1 MPVLDN
7 YLQKELT
14 VMEIN
19 KLQGNAISA
28 YKKISAGTSAASRAQ
43 TKKLANT
50 DKVEFDF
57 SSSLAAA
64 KANVASSV
72 EAEANTSR
80 IEELQRLY
88 AGDNCP
94 VTAQEVAEKIVD

>member
-1 MPVLDN
+1 
-7 YLQKELT
+7 
-14 VMEIN
+14 MEIN

-28 YKKISAGTSAASRAQ
+28 YKKITAGTSAASKAG

-57 SSSLAAA
+57 DASLAAA
-64 KANVASSV
+64 KANVASRA

-80 IEELQRLY
+80 IEELRSLY

-94 VTAQEVAEKIVD
+94 ISADEVAGKIIG

>member
-1 MPVLDN
+1 
-7 YLQKELT
+7 
-14 VMEIN
+14 MEIN

-28 YKKISAGTSAASRAQ
+28 YKKISAGTSAASKAQ

-57 SSSLAAA
+57 SESLNAA

-72 EAEANTSR
+72 DAEVNTAR
-80 IEELQRLY
+80 IEELQKLY
-88 AGDNCP
+88 QGDNCP
-94 VTAQEVAEKIVD
+94 VTAQEVAGKILD